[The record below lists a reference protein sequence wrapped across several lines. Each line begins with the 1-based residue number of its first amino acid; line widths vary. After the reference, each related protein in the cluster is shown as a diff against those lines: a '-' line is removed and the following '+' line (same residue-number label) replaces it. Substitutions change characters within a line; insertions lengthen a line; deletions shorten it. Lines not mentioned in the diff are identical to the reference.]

1 MMIRPDLIIKMF
13 TCLQAQAL
21 YDQAK
26 DLESYPSCDQVGARA
41 KFTEAAEKG
50 FALAQYELG
59 NYAYYGRGG
68 YSGNDADEAEAL
80 KFWTLAADQDNLDA
94 ASSIGKI
101 YFYGRNWLPQD
112 LAKAKAVLQKGF
124 DALHNDSV
132 YFYQNILQREE
143 YLQHETEAVQAVIT
157 NADGGDVEARFQAA
171 KYYESGATGLEKDTA
186 KALEYLR
193 LAADEGGLAAAQVY
207 LGNAYDYGTVG
218 LTEDDALALAWYRRA
233 ADQGSEEG
241 QFKVGEFYENGFGG
255 LEKSIDTA
263 KEYYAKGGCSG
274 QAAVDRIEE
283 PERNRAEVARLT
295 EAVAN
300 GEAKAQAE
308 LGRLAEFGQKGV
320 PEDKARAVEL
330 YRLSA
335 DQGNDL
341 GQYYLGLHYVKE
353 HALKYFA
360 LAAEQG
366 NSDASN
372 AKYRAEN
379 YF

>member
-132 YFYQNILQREE
+132 YFYQNI
-143 YLQHETEAVQAVIT
+143 
-157 NADGGDVEARFQAA
+157 
-171 KYYESGATGLEKDTA
+171 
-186 KALEYLR
+186 
-193 LAADEGGLAAAQVY
+193 
-207 LGNAYDYGTVG
+207 
-218 LTEDDALALAWYRRA
+218 
-233 ADQGSEEG
+233 
-241 QFKVGEFYENGFGG
+241 FKVSSTVIKSRGDGRRNENRSNHQGCKNRPVINHGGADAVFLSNQKRHKGKEYTPCRYEN
-255 LEKSIDTA
+255 
-263 KEYYAKGGCSG
+263 
-274 QAAVDRIEE
+274 RIHK
-283 PERNRAEVARLT
+283 RA
-295 EAVAN
+295 
-300 GEAKAQAE
+300 
-308 LGRLAEFGQKGV
+308 
-320 PEDKARAVEL
+320 
-330 YRLSA
+330 
-335 DQGNDL
+335 
-341 GQYYLGLHYVKE
+341 
-353 HALKYFA
+353 
-360 LAAEQG
+360 
-366 NSDASN
+366 
-372 AKYRAEN
+372 
-379 YF
+379 